1 MRTAS
6 LPPVFVRLA
15 LIVLAA
21 SPVTQAWAQGWQ
33 PQRPVR
39 WMVPYVPGGATDL
52 VTRIV
57 AEPLAAAIGQQFVV
71 DNRPGA
77 TGTIA
82 YDLVARSTPDGHTI
96 TTAPDALTV
105 LPFSFKKLPFDP
117 RTSFAAITNMTRQ
130 PMAIAVNAAV
140 PVRTMK
146 ELVEYA
152 KSKAG
157 AMSYAT
163 SGLGTSQHLFSEML
177 KQVTGMDITHIPY
190 KGSGQALIDLAGGQL
205 PLAMVGTS
213 SILPHAKAGRA
224 RVIAVTS
231 SKRWWTLPE
240 VPTLI
245 ESGLPGYE
253 FYHWIGVFGPAKLP
267 HEIVT
272 RLNGEIGRVLAAAPI
287 RERLTA
293 AGLEIVP
300 GTPEQLAADVRD
312 GMQRWGKVI
321 ADAKL
326 EFK

>member
-1 MRTAS
+1 
-6 LPPVFVRLA
+6 
-15 LIVLAA
+15 
-21 SPVTQAWAQGWQ
+21 
-33 PQRPVR
+33 
-39 WMVPYVPGGATDL
+39 MVPYVPGGATDL
-52 VTRIV
+52 VTRAV
-57 AEPLAAAIGQQFVV
+57 AEPLSAAIGQQFVV

-82 YDLVARSTPDGHTI
+82 YDLVARATPDGHTI

-105 LPFSFKKLPFDP
+105 LPFSYRKLPFDP

-130 PMAIAVNAAV
+130 PMAIAVHAAI
-140 PVRTMK
+140 PVHSMK
-146 ELVEYA
+146 ELVGYA
-152 KSKAG
+152 RSKAG
-157 AMSYAT
+157 AVSYGT
-163 SGLGTSQHLFSEML
+163 SGVGTSQHLFSEML
-177 KQVTGMDITHIPY
+177 KQATGMDITHIPY
-190 KGSGQALIDLAGGQL
+190 KGAGQAIIDLAGGQL

-213 SILPHAKAGRA
+213 SILPMAKAGRA

-231 SKRWWTLPE
+231 GKRWWTLPD

-267 HEIVT
+267 ADIVG
-272 RLNGEIGRVLAAAPI
+272 RLNTEIARVLASAPI

-293 AGLEIVP
+293 AGLEIAP
-300 GTPEQLAADVRD
+300 STPEQLAAEVRD

-326 EFK
+326 ELK

>member
-1 MRTAS
+1 MRIAS
-6 LPPVFVRLA
+6 TLPVFIQFAVVA
-15 LIVLAA
+15 LAA
-21 SPVTQAWAQGWQ
+21 GSVTQASAQSWQ

-52 VTRIV
+52 VTRTV
-57 AEPLAAAIGQQFVV
+57 AEPLGTAIGQQFVV

-82 YDLVARSTPDGHTI
+82 YDLVARAAPDGHTI

-130 PMAIAVNAAV
+130 PMAVAVHAAI

-146 ELVEYA
+146 ELIDYA
-152 KSKAG
+152 KSKG
-157 AMSYAT
+157 GSVSYGT
-163 SGLGTSQHLFSEML
+163 SGVGTSQHLFGEML
-177 KQVTGMDITHIPY
+177 KQATGMDLTHIPY
-190 KGSGQALIDLAGGQL
+190 KGAGQAIIDLAGGQL

-213 SILPHAKAGRA
+213 SILPQVKAGRA

-231 SKRWWTLPE
+231 GKRWWTLPE

-245 ESGLPGYE
+245 ESGLAGYE
-253 FYHWIGVFGPAKLP
+253 FYHWIGAFGPPKLP
-267 HEIVT
+267 REIVA
-272 RLNGEIGRVLAAAPI
+272 RLNAEIGRILGSPLV
-287 RERLTA
+287 RDRLTA
-293 AGLEIVP
+293 AGLEIAP
-300 GTPEQLAADVRD
+300 GTPEQLAAEVRE

-326 EFK
+326 EIR

>member
-1 MRTAS
+1 MRIESNGTVVS
-6 LPPVFVRLA
+6 LA
-15 LIVLAA
+15 LIALC
-21 SPVTQAWAQGWQ
+21 SGLVTQAAAQSWQ

-52 VTRIV
+52 VTRAV
-57 AEPLAAAIGQQFVV
+57 AEPLSAAIGQQFVV

-82 YDLVARSTPDGHTI
+82 YDLVARATPDGHTI

-105 LPFSFKKLPFDP
+105 LPFSYKKLPFDP
-117 RTSFAAITNMTRQ
+117 RTSFVAITNMTRQ
-130 PMAIAVNAAV
+130 PMAIAVHAAV

-146 ELVEYA
+146 ELIDYA

-157 AMSYAT
+157 AVSYAT

-177 KQVTGMDITHIPY
+177 KQATGMDITHIPY

-213 SILPHAKAGRA
+213 SILPHAKSGRA

-231 SKRWWTLPE
+231 GKRWWTLPD

-245 ESGLPGYE
+245 ESGFAGYE

-267 HEIVT
+267 RDIVA
-272 RLNGEIGRVLAAAPI
+272 RLNTEIGRVLASAPM

-293 AGLEIVP
+293 AGLEIAP
-300 GTPEQLAADVRD
+300 GTPEQLAADVRE

>member
-6 LPPVFVRLA
+6 IPPVCIRLT

-21 SPVTQAWAQGWQ
+21 GPVTQVSAQSWQ

-52 VTRIV
+52 VTRTV
-57 AEPLAAAIGQQFVV
+57 AEPLGAALGQQFVV

-82 YDLVARSTPDGHTI
+82 YDLVARANPDGHTI

-105 LPFSFKKLPFDP
+105 LPFSYKKLPFDP
-117 RTSFAAITNMTRQ
+117 RTSFAPITNMTRQ
-130 PMAIAVNAAV
+130 PMAIAVNAAI

-146 ELVEYA
+146 ELIDYA

-157 AMSYAT
+157 AVSYAT

-177 KQVTGMDITHIPY
+177 KQATGMDITHIPY
-190 KGSGQALIDLAGGQL
+190 KGAGQAIIDLAGGQL
-205 PLAMVGTS
+205 QLAMVGAS
-213 SILPHAKAGRA
+213 SILPQAKAGRA

-231 SKRWWTLPE
+231 GKRWWTLPE

-245 ESGLPGYE
+245 ESGLVGYE

-267 HEIVT
+267 RDIVS
-272 RLNGEIGRVLAAAPI
+272 RLNGEIGRVLASPPI

-293 AGLEIVP
+293 AGLEIAP
-300 GTPEQLAADVRD
+300 STPEQLAADVRE

>member
-1 MRTAS
+1 MRIAS
-6 LPPVFVRLA
+6 ILPLGTRFVLVA
-15 LIVLAA
+15 IAA
-21 SPVTQAWAQGWQ
+21 GPMTQAYAQSWQ

-39 WMVPYVPGGATDL
+39 WLVPYVPGGATDL

-57 AEPLAAAIGQQFVV
+57 AEPLGTAIGQQLVV

-82 YDLVARSTPDGHTI
+82 YDLVARAAPDGHTI

-117 RTSFAAITNMTRQ
+117 RTSFAPITNMTRQ
-130 PMAIAVNAAV
+130 PMAIAVHAAV

-146 ELVEYA
+146 ELVDYA

-157 AMSYAT
+157 TVSYAT
-163 SGLGTSQHLFSEML
+163 SGVGTSQHLFSEML
-177 KQVTGMDITHIPY
+177 KQATGMDITHIPY
-190 KGSGQALIDLAGGQL
+190 KGAGQALIDLAGGQL

-231 SKRWWTLPE
+231 AKRWWTLPD

-245 ESGLPGYE
+245 ESGLAGYE

-267 HEIVT
+267 REVVT
-272 RLNGEIGRVLAAAPI
+272 RLNTEIGRVLASAPI

-293 AGLEIVP
+293 AGLEIAP

-321 ADAKL
+321 AEAKL
-326 EFK
+326 ELK